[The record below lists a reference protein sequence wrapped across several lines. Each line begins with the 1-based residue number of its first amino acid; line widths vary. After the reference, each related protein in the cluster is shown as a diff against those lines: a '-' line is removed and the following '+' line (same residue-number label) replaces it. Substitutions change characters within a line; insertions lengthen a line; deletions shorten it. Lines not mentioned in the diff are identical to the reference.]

1 MKFTVQQMKF
11 ELMKSDDY
19 YLQDF
24 KVKKDDRVFQFWKKN
39 ALSVELFSEK
49 FFVQKMNYIHDNP
62 VKAGK
67 CIFPEDYKYSSASYY
82 NCGDDYFGIM
92 TG

>member
-1 MKFTVQQMKF
+1 
-11 ELMKSDDY
+11 
-19 YLQDF
+19 
-24 KVKKDDRVFQFWKKN
+24 
-39 ALSVELFSEK
+39 LFSEK

-62 VKAGK
+62 EKAGICK
-67 CIFPEDYKYSSASYY
+67 FPEDYKYSSTSYY